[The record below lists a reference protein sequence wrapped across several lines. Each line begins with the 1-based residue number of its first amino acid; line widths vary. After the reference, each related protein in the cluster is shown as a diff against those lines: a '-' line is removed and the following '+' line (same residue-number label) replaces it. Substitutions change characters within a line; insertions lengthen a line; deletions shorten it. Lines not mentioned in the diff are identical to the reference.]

1 MGAGAGYIQ
10 FHVQH
15 FRTLT
20 AYSAS
25 GGAAVIYEQKSRRIE
40 LALYVFMFAI
50 HSFYNLHFYPHF
62 GRLKHAEVRC
72 VVSFCI
78 P

>member
-40 LALYVFMFAI
+40 LALYVFMF
-50 HSFYNLHFYPHF
+50 HPMMGL
-62 GRLKHAEVRC
+62 
-72 VVSFCI
+72 VSNPTSPCI
-78 P
+78 LSLNI